1 MPDRAGLPATN
12 WPPAWGL
19 QTAWARTGLVR
30 GSGASLG
37 TSGLHF
43 LPRRTTIAVGSH
55 HFLLTDRSPG
65 RLIELEGTSPP
76 PAPARQG
83 LGAAQQFLAFAVA
96 LRPPCPPAPQVP
108 GFISVFSGAA
118 GSAQAGAAASGGGT
132 QRRGRAPLLSLAC
145 KYLLPRWKS
154 DYIARAPLAKSLSK
168 HAQMTAPGGPRHA
181 YSPCTG
187 LVTL

>member
-1 MPDRAGLPATN
+1 MFSYGHILGANGTGEGRWRQPRHL
-12 WPPAWGL
+12 WPPL
-19 QTAWARTGLVR
+19 PPQTHNDR
-30 GSGASLG
+30 GRF
-37 TSGLHF
+37 T
-43 LPRRTTIAVGSH
+43 P
-55 HFLLTDRSPG
+55 FLLTDRSPG

-83 LGAAQQFLAFAVA
+83 LGAALQFLAFAVA

-108 GFISVFSGAA
+108 GLISVFSGAA
-118 GSAQAGAAASGGGT
+118 GSAQAGAAAPGGGT
-132 QRRGRAPLLSLAC
+132 RRRGRAPLLSLAC

-181 YSPCTG
+181 HSPCTG